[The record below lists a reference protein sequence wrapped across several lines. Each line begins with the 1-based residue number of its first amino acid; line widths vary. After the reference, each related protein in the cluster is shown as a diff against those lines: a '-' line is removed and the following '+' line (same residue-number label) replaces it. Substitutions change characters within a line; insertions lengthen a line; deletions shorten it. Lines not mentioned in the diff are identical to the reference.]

1 MHWRRS
7 IARRHRPG
15 RPNLAGP
22 HRRAATYMDQYSGG
36 ETVRLVCAS
45 EYRKLE
51 CAAIAAA
58 FETVWV
64 ARLAFLRSCAGGCV
78 LAVDFA
84 PLAPSFFAIFRAD
97 GCVLAV
103 DFAPLAPSFFAIFRA
118 GGCVLAVDFAPLA
131 PSPFATLRAVGGRP
145 PRLAAYSL
153 PSIAPTC
160 GGSRSRYGR
169 PTPSS
174 VSCRS
179 IHFHRSSL
187 AANRCRRVSPLTLT
201 RSTASPWP

>member
-1 MHWRRS
+1 MPV
-7 IARRHRPG
+7 PG
-15 RPNLAGP
+15 RWLTSPALL
-22 HRRAATYMDQYSGG
+22 AATYVDQYSGG
-36 ETVRLVCAS
+36 ETVHLVCAS

-51 CAAIAAA
+51 DAAVPAA
-58 FETVWV
+58 FETVWI
-64 ARLAFLRSCAGGCV
+64 ARLVFLRSCAGGCV

-84 PLAPSFFAIFRAD
+84 PLAPSFFAI
-97 GCVLAV
+97 
-103 DFAPLAPSFFAIFRA
+103 
-118 GGCVLAVDFAPLA
+118 
-131 PSPFATLRAVGGRP
+131 LRTGDR

-174 VSCRS
+174 VSCAS
-179 IHFHRSSL
+179 IHFHSSSL
-187 AANRCRRVSPLTLT
+187 AANRCRRVAPLTLT